1 MRLIRQDQVLSVVV
15 AAALLTLGCT
25 PSFGWGNDGHEIV
38 ALVAESILKKESPDA
53 LAQVRAL
60 LKKDKDDLTDR
71 DIASRAT
78 WADAFRESS
87 PEARNAT
94 RQWHFVDIDFQKADM
109 EAACFGNPR
118 VEGLPSQ
125 GPADDCVV
133 NKIEEFKAALANSE
147 MPVKERI
154 LALKFLLH
162 FVGDVHQPLH
172 AITRVDPDTN
182 QDDHGGNCV
191 GILRGHAT
199 VPVRLHSY
207 WDTTL
212 VHRAV
217 GKDVDTAADTVFQ
230 RLTPANIKKWD
241 KGSAADWAKESYD
254 VAKSTVYA
262 GVVDQEPEQSD
273 FMFRGRDGKPDQ
285 RCGPSNV
292 YRIDSA
298 YDDRAVNVVTE
309 QLAKAGLRLAR
320 TLQEAL
326 GE

>member
-1 MRLIRQDQVLSVVV
+1 MMRRLGLGLMMGSVGL
-15 AAALLTLGCT
+15 ALGCG

-118 VEGLPSQ
+118 VEGLPSE
-125 GPADDCVV
+125 GAPDDCVV

-212 VHRAV
+212 VRRAV
-217 GKDVDTAADTVFQ
+217 GKMSTS
-230 RLTPANIKKWD
+230 RLIPCSS
-241 KGSAADWAKESYD
+241 G
-254 VAKSTVYA
+254 
-262 GVVDQEPEQSD
+262 
-273 FMFRGRDGKPDQ
+273 
-285 RCGPSNV
+285 
-292 YRIDSA
+292 
-298 YDDRAVNVVTE
+298 
-309 QLAKAGLRLAR
+309 
-320 TLQEAL
+320 
-326 GE
+326 